1 MSSTS
6 SRVFRPQELK
16 TAARAWWQEADVVQ
30 LLPEVPE
37 SRTKESPEPA
47 VEHKS
52 EQLEKEAYQRGF
64 TDGKGVGRQQAATE
78 LQPVL
83 DRLTHSLAEVS
94 SMRGRIRKDAEADL
108 VKLSIAVARRI
119 LHRELTLDSESI
131 SGIIRVALEK
141 LESHELSQVRVHP
154 DQEPAVRAALTRLN
168 DGRNIELKAD
178 PSLQCGDILF
188 ETVQGT
194 VDASIEMQ
202 LREIERGFADRLKR

>member
-6 SRVFRPQELK
+6 SKVFRPQELK
-16 TAARAWWQEADVVQ
+16 SATQVQWQQADVAP
-30 LLPEVPE
+30 LRPAVPE
-37 SRTKESPEPA
+37 SRTKANSEPA
-47 VEHKS
+47 VDHKS

-64 TDGKGVGRQQAATE
+64 TEGKGVGRQQAATE

-83 DRLTHSLAEVS
+83 DRLTQSLAEVS
-94 SMRGRIRKDAEADL
+94 SLRGRIRKDAEGDL
-108 VKLSIAVARRI
+108 VKLSMAVARRI
-119 LHRELTLDSESI
+119 LHRELTIDSESI

-154 DQEPAVRAALTRLN
+154 DQEAAVRAALTRLN

-194 VDASIEMQ
+194 
-202 LREIERGFADRLKR
+202 